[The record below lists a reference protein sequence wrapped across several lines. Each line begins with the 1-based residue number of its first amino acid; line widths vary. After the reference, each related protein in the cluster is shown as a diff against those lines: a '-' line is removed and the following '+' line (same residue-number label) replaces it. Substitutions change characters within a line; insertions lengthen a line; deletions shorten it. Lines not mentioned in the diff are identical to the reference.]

1 MVWES
6 KAAGKVD
13 DLLESFMGI
22 RDLELGIHTATVDSY
37 ISWWE
42 FLSSLSALLLLAE
55 IELSMIVSLTIFLL
69 SFSSPSSNNGG
80 LGQGKVI
87 DG

>member
-37 ISWWE
+37 LGGNF
-42 FLSSLSALLLLAE
+42 FL
-55 IELSMIVSLTIFLL
+55 
-69 SFSSPSSNNGG
+69 P
-80 LGQGKVI
+80 
-87 DG
+87 

>member
-22 RDLELGIHTATVDSY
+22 RDLEQGIHTAIAILVGISFFLVSFVASSWDS
-37 ISWWE
+37 IN
-42 FLSSLSALLLLAE
+42 
-55 IELSMIVSLTIFLL
+55 ELSMIVSLTLFLL

>member
-22 RDLELGIHTATVDSY
+22 RDLELGIHTAIAILVGISFFLVSFVASSWDS
-37 ISWWE
+37 IN
-42 FLSSLSALLLLAE
+42 
-55 IELSMIVSLTIFLL
+55 ELSMIVSLTL

>member
-1 MVWES
+1 
-6 KAAGKVD
+6 
-13 DLLESFMGI
+13 MGI
-22 RDLELGIHTATVDSY
+22 SLLPVGFVASSWDS
-37 ISWWE
+37 INE
-42 FLSSLSALLLLAE
+42 P
-55 IELSMIVSLTIFLL
+55 SMIIILTIFLL